1 MEEKKESFLKED
13 KIILLKQI
21 LKEIEKQV
29 ANALEL
35 LVGKRGEAE
44 EFDYTKKAKI
54 VGDITIE
61 GTKRIIEGVF
71 NGQLM
76 IGPDGKE
83 YSVPANYASKSK
95 LIEGDILK
103 LTIMP
108 DGRFVYK
115 QIGPQER
122 KRLKGILAKNELT
135 NEYEVLA
142 EGKFYKVLLANVTYF
157 KGEVGDEVVILVPK
171 NMESVWAAIEF
182 LFKKPTSP
190 KETTLLDAQQ
200 QSSNE
205 TTKQLDQL

>member
-44 EFDYTKKAKI
+44 EFDYAKKAKI

-142 EGKFYKVLLANVTYF
+142 EGKFYKVLLASVTYF

>member
-1 MEEKKESFLKED
+1 MEEKKESFLKEN

-29 ANALEL
+29 ASALEL
-35 LVGKRGEAE
+35 LTGERGEVE

-54 VGDITIE
+54 VGDIAIE
-61 GTKRIIEGVF
+61 GAKRIIEGVF

-95 LIEGDILK
+95 LVEGDILK

-122 KRLKGILAKNELT
+122 KRLKGILTKNELT

-157 KGEVGDEVVILVPK
+157 KGEIGDEVVILVPK
-171 NMESVWAAIEF
+171 NMESAWAAIEF
-182 LFKKPTSP
+182 LFKKPTP
-190 KETTLLDAQQ
+190 PEETTLPDTQQ
-200 QSSNE
+200 PKNE
-205 TTKQLDQL
+205 TTEQLVQS